1 MVELNSNRPNYHSG
15 TSSRTRSRTASSN
28 KSTKVNVDGAS
39 ANGNIE
45 VEVHS
50 QRKDLSAWEETLLQA
65 LNAIERGHRDDSH
78 TSDDGLDSNDQSL
91 SDDSKPQGAGG
102 GSDTPSITIDDGV
115 RSRCVTTSFLESCEE
130 ADAPWKDMDSS
141 NDIRDRARLK
151 SSKSG
156 KHRTKSSGISKSV
169 SSQGVSTS
177 TPADDEDSKDLSKL
191 KDRNKRTSC
200 RSLESDPWVM
210 RADELAWEDELAI
223 MDQIFAPMKVV
234 KGEESGDESAKKSDD
249 EEEEE
254 EEESVEK
261 PPATKKSDLEKVVD
275 VKKTKVK
282 RIRRS
287 QSESD
292 SGLDQSK
299 IIDFRT
305 SGAGSVNPRR
315 SSGGTR
321 VGPRIISVGP
331 PSGSSSVDSAKAD
344 EVACGSGA
352 KPKKHGEKSERKRN
366 LSTVPISPLEVKDER
381 SSRKSRHASA
391 PSSSAGNFKRESS
404 KEQKRKTK
412 EKNKPHEGYI
422 STADRLNNNNEV
434 HVKGM
439 HTKEPKKP
447 LSASFSEG
455 SSCEPLACFG
465 IDESEISGQSGS
477 SNTLTP
483 EHRLRSHSL
492 SSSLSSGSDD
502 STVISERS
510 AFLGSS
516 ATPSTRSTSSSTG
529 LQWLFGL
536 EGESPMQLSSQGSSP
551 TSFRCQPG
559 PSEEAA
565 STCSFDAR
573 GSDRSQDRTREGAI
587 PKRRAIVERSTSEE
601 SARYDEPYVAPDGT
615 VVSNHLLSKMMRR
628 MLREE
633 SIRSQLEGAVNPN
646 FRRRRRWQARYVSS
660 TSESRQRVRN
670 SRSTFHGSTAA
681 EDETRQRHASGE
693 KSRRHNSDSTEM
705 VGSRAM
711 IPNSSPHN
719 AALTMLSRAEGR
731 YLATNH
737 NDTSPGSVHC
747 FQDEHGNWMTYTFS
761 DNSSGIAQRV
771 EADQNQS
778 PEASPSP
785 PKESTSNEWEETSS
799 CHSDS
804 TVISVPKPR
813 PPPRALRAISST
825 SAGGTS
831 VGGGAGVASSGIDLD
846 LPTNILD
853 RLTDPH
859 QWEATLTGLFDAY
872 PNMDSSSTYEEMH
885 SMESRSAVAARA
897 TGRWIRNRDNKVK
910 VLHNYRF
917 WVLPWR
923 SIRVS
928 FDRLAFL
935 ALFDRNRTVVESVFA
950 VLLAVLVS
958 LFGFA
963 VMTQGFLYDFWLFW
977 FCLIIASCQYSLIK
991 SVQPDAASPMHGHN
1005 PVIAYSRPLYFCLC
1019 CSLILLLDHLSST
1032 LPHRNRTLFEL
1043 YNFTFTTLELLIFAR
1058 DLLLVF
1064 ILFFPLVFLVG
1075 LLPQCNTFVM
1085 YLLETADI
1093 HIFGGSGTTGL
1104 GAAAYSTF
1112 RSIIAVLVLCG
1123 FAYGGLQDEEA
1134 SSQHVLFSVFCGLA
1148 VAVSY
1153 HLSRSASNPGVVWS
1167 IIKEH
1172 VMPEDHRGNTEE
1184 TEEEQIRDP
1193 LPDKLKKSVSE
1204 RLQSDLI
1211 VCLVMLAFVTALHVS
1226 TVFTELMPA
1235 LSYVLFIIAVV
1246 VGFLLHYILPQLRK
1260 ELPFACFSQPL
1271 LKSRE
1276 YHQFEVRDA
1285 AKIMLFEKLYVWLC
1299 FIERHVLY
1307 PLVFVSGLTTSGP
1320 AIAKKFTP
1328 FGGAILMSICGVKLL
1343 RGAYGDTARQ
1353 YPILAFTALFFK
1365 YDYTAGSETYLT
1377 DYFVIHYFIMT
1388 ILLTKIYE
1396 WLLKLQFVFTYIAPW
1411 QITWGSAFHAFAQP
1425 LSAPHSAMLFVQTT
1439 ISALFSTP
1447 LNPILGSAIFITS
1460 YIRPMKFWERDYNT
1474 KRVDHSNTKLSTQ
1487 LEKNPGAD
1495 DNNLNSIFYEHLT
1508 RSLQESLC
1516 GDLVLGRWG
1525 NVMAGDCFILASDYL
1540 NALVHIVEMGNGFLT
1555 FQLRGLEFRGTYCQQ
1570 REVEAITEGV
1580 DEDDGCCCCEPGHL
1594 PRMLSANAAFGQ
1606 RWLAWQVTASKYVL
1620 LGYSISDNCA
1630 SSMLQVFDLRNI
1642 LITYYVK
1649 SIIYY
1654 VVRCPKLNQWLE
1666 SESLSAAL
1674 EGTTVPKY
1682 VDCDPT
1688 FNPKIDDDY
1697 DQVKKG
1703 VTRDSFCDCYLEW
1716 IQHCASRRQEPL
1728 ESGKDSQLV
1737 TLCFGLCVLGRRALG
1752 TASHHLSTSI
1762 LESFLYGLH
1771 ALFKGDFRITSPRDE
1786 WVFQDVEMLRRCV
1799 APGVRMSLKLHQDH
1813 FTSPEEYDDHQALYD
1828 AISSHE
1834 ENLVIAHEGDPAWRN
1849 AVLSNT
1855 PSLLALRSVMREV
1868 FISYVN

>member
-1 MVELNSNRPNYHSG
+1 MFAKPIEDSDAIEMVELNSNRPNYHSG

-151 SSKSG
+151 SSKGKSSAKSG

-275 VKKTKVK
+275 VKKTKWS
-282 RIRRS
+282 R
-287 QSESD
+287 
-292 SGLDQSK
+292 
-299 IIDFRT
+299 
-305 SGAGSVNPRR
+305 SVNPRR

-434 HVKGM
+434 HVKGT

-465 IDESEISGQSGS
+465 IDDSEISGQSGS

-977 FCLIIASCQYSLIK
+977 FCLIVASCQYSLIK

-1276 YHQFEVRDA
+1276 YHQFEVRV
-1285 AKIMLFEKLYVWLC
+1285 EV
-1299 FIERHVLY
+1299 
-1307 PLVFVSGLTTSGP
+1307 
-1320 AIAKKFTP
+1320 
-1328 FGGAILMSICGVKLL
+1328 
-1343 RGAYGDTARQ
+1343 
-1353 YPILAFTALFFK
+1353 ALK
-1365 YDYTAGSETYLT
+1365 
-1377 DYFVIHYFIMT
+1377 
-1388 ILLTKIYE
+1388 
-1396 WLLKLQFVFTYIAPW
+1396 
-1411 QITWGSAFHAFAQP
+1411 
-1425 LSAPHSAMLFVQTT
+1425 
-1439 ISALFSTP
+1439 
-1447 LNPILGSAIFITS
+1447 
-1460 YIRPMKFWERDYNT
+1460 
-1474 KRVDHSNTKLSTQ
+1474 
-1487 LEKNPGAD
+1487 
-1495 DNNLNSIFYEHLT
+1495 
-1508 RSLQESLC
+1508 
-1516 GDLVLGRWG
+1516 
-1525 NVMAGDCFILASDYL
+1525 
-1540 NALVHIVEMGNGFLT
+1540 
-1555 FQLRGLEFRGTYCQQ
+1555 
-1570 REVEAITEGV
+1570 
-1580 DEDDGCCCCEPGHL
+1580 
-1594 PRMLSANAAFGQ
+1594 
-1606 RWLAWQVTASKYVL
+1606 
-1620 LGYSISDNCA
+1620 
-1630 SSMLQVFDLRNI
+1630 
-1642 LITYYVK
+1642 
-1649 SIIYY
+1649 
-1654 VVRCPKLNQWLE
+1654 
-1666 SESLSAAL
+1666 
-1674 EGTTVPKY
+1674 
-1682 VDCDPT
+1682 
-1688 FNPKIDDDY
+1688 
-1697 DQVKKG
+1697 
-1703 VTRDSFCDCYLEW
+1703 
-1716 IQHCASRRQEPL
+1716 
-1728 ESGKDSQLV
+1728 
-1737 TLCFGLCVLGRRALG
+1737 
-1752 TASHHLSTSI
+1752 
-1762 LESFLYGLH
+1762 
-1771 ALFKGDFRITSPRDE
+1771 
-1786 WVFQDVEMLRRCV
+1786 
-1799 APGVRMSLKLHQDH
+1799 
-1813 FTSPEEYDDHQALYD
+1813 
-1828 AISSHE
+1828 
-1834 ENLVIAHEGDPAWRN
+1834 
-1849 AVLSNT
+1849 
-1855 PSLLALRSVMREV
+1855 
-1868 FISYVN
+1868 